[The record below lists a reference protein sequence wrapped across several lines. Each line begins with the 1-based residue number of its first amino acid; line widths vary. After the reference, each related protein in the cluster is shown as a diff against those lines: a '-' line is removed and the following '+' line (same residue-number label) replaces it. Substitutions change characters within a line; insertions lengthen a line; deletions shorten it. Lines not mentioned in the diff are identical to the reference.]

1 MVLLKR
7 LNPFAKSVTSIAK
20 TADTSQ
26 TSPTHQPQPITNP
39 FFLPTFNDQ
48 QSLKLWASFIAFFS
62 LICIVLELS
71 VTTNVE
77 VLSRYIVKT
86 VVITTM
92 IVSGEMWFIANS
104 VKRFKDFSWRSKK
117 ITNYLLGTVFIIV
130 PMLSLFARLLLFLLV
145 GYELSVT
152 ELMVEIISN
161 TLLAFF
167 MMVILLTYF
176 NMLYRDVKRA
186 ELNSQQKLIEQN
198 EQLKARITPHFF
210 FNMLNTMQYLI
221 ETDPYEA
228 EMMIRHISNLYR
240 VSFDE
245 TREIALLDEIA
256 LCESYL
262 SIEKYR
268 FDKKLNVTWQLP
280 DEELLYD
287 MVITS
292 LSLQMVIEKLIVLI
306 VENTTE
312 AIALLIAIDWQDDW
326 VKVDISIELP
336 IASHQI
342 LRQDIH
348 QTLSFNSQIAI
359 LRQFYGEMATID
371 YQLTAPLLIT
381 QIRYPLKDVAVF

>member
-26 TSPTHQPQPITNP
+26 TSPTYQPQPINNP

-48 QSLKLWASFIAFFS
+48 QSLKLWVSFIAFFS

-71 VTTNVE
+71 ITPNVE
-77 VLSRYIVKT
+77 ALGHHIVKT
-86 VVITTM
+86 VVITTI

-117 ITNYLLGTVFIIV
+117 ITNYLLGTVFIVV

-152 ELMVEIISN
+152 ELMVEITSN
-161 TLLAFF
+161 TLLTFF
-167 MMVILLTYF
+167 MMVILMTYF
-176 NMLYRDVKRA
+176 NMLYQDVKRA

-228 EMMIRHISNLYR
+228 ELMIRHISNLYR

-256 LCESYL
+256 LCKSYL

-287 MVITS
+287 IVITS
-292 LSLQMVIEKLIVLI
+292 LTLQMVIEKLIVLI
-306 VENTTE
+306 VENTTG
-312 AIALLIAIDWQDDW
+312 AIAPLIAVDWQNDW
-326 VKVDISIELP
+326 VKIDISIELP
-336 IASHQI
+336 SASHQI
-342 LRQDIH
+342 LGRDIR

-359 LRQFYGEMATID
+359 LRQFYGETATID
-371 YQLTAPLLIT
+371 YQLAEQLLIT